1 MPKKE
6 ASKDKTESKD
16 KSAFEIGVDAA
27 LNLLKALF
35 TSEDKRKPGE
45 KLVDNI
51 KEVKTECEKVSQ
63 K

>member
-6 ASKDKTESKD
+6 ASKD